1 MFIKILEKI
10 KEYDTIIIHRHERPD
25 GDCIGTQMG
34 LYHLIKD
41 NFKEKTV
48 YTVGDELPDYLKLYG
63 KSDQIDDSVYE
74 NALVITVDTSNEK
87 RICDKRY
94 NTGKY
99 LIKIDHHDDSP
110 EFGDIYYVDE
120 KSPACASI
128 MVDIYKAWHEYD
140 NNIVL
145 SKEAA
150 TSLMLGMVTDTG
162 RFRYRGT
169 CRKTLENAGLLLD
182 AGVELDDLYASLY
195 TKDVAEEVRDKYN
208 VIILNEAKNNTEF
221 ISDISHQLKTPLA
234 GLRLYCE
241 MEHNSNPTSYTEKEL
256 QLVEKMEKLIHNVLK
271 LEKIRSD
278 TYVMNFERNEIS
290 LIFEELKTEFATLFP
305 QKQISIDGKGTLR
318 CDKSWLREAF
328 GNIIKNACEHTTADG
343 KIDISI
349 EQAEKSIS
357 VIIED
362 NGGGVPENELPL
374 LFKRF
379 HRTENASPDSAGIG
393 LSITKAIIEK
403 HHGTIIAENGEKGLR
418 FSICFPIIDANLK
431 L

>member
-1 MFIKILEKI
+1 MKEQIL
-10 KEYDTIIIHRHERPD
+10 
-25 GDCIGTQMG
+25 
-34 LYHLIKD
+34 
-41 NFKEKTV
+41 
-48 YTVGDELPDYLKLYG
+48 
-63 KSDQIDDSVYE
+63 
-74 NALVITVDTSNEK
+74 
-87 RICDKRY
+87 
-94 NTGKY
+94 
-99 LIKIDHHDDSP
+99 
-110 EFGDIYYVDE
+110 
-120 KSPACASI
+120 
-128 MVDIYKAWHEYD
+128 
-140 NNIVL
+140 
-145 SKEAA
+145 
-150 TSLMLGMVTDTG
+150 
-162 RFRYRGT
+162 
-169 CRKTLENAGLLLD
+169 
-182 AGVELDDLYASLY
+182 
-195 TKDVAEEVRDKYN
+195 
-208 VIILNEAKNNTEF
+208 VIILIVTVVICFILLIINIVKKKKIRKLTEDINKFIKDDIVIEMSTKDGAVAHLQNNIFELETRLVQEREYTKQEAKNNTEF

-241 MEHNSNPTSYTEKEL
+241 MEHNSNPTNYTEKEL

-290 LIFEELKTEFATLFP
+290 LVLEELKTEFTTLFP
-305 QKQISIDGKGTLR
+305 QKKIYIDGKCVFR

-328 GNIIKNACEHTTADG
+328 GNIIKNACEHTTDDG

-349 EQAEKSIS
+349 EQAEKSVSIT
-357 VIIED
+357 IED

-379 HRTENASPDSAGIG
+379 HRAENASPDSAGIG

>member
-1 MFIKILEKI
+1 MKEQILTIALIVTVAICLILFIAHIINKRKIRKLTEDIDKFIK
-10 KEYDTIIIHRHERPD
+10 
-25 GDCIGTQMG
+25 
-34 LYHLIKD
+34 
-41 NFKEKTV
+41 
-48 YTVGDELPDYLKLYG
+48 
-63 KSDQIDDSVYE
+63 
-74 NALVITVDTSNEK
+74 
-87 RICDKRY
+87 
-94 NTGKY
+94 
-99 LIKIDHHDDSP
+99 
-110 EFGDIYYVDE
+110 DE
-120 KSPACASI
+120 KVIEMSTKDGAMA
-128 MVDIYKAWHEYD
+128 HLQ
-140 NNIVL
+140 NNIF
-145 SKEAA
+145 E
-150 TSLMLGMVTDTG
+150 
-162 RFRYRGT
+162 
-169 CRKTLENAGLLLD
+169 LETRL
-182 AGVELDDLYASLY
+182 VQEREY
-195 TKDVAEEVRDKYN
+195 TKQ
-208 VIILNEAKNNTEF
+208 EAKNNTEF

-305 QKQISIDGKGTLR
+305 QKKINIDGKGVLR

-328 GNIIKNACEHTTADG
+328 GNIIKNACEHTTDDG

-349 EQAEKSIS
+349 EQAEKSVS

-418 FSICFPIIDANLK
+418 FSICFPIIDANIK